1 MATVVSI
8 VGAASFRAK
17 SSVASKR
24 KGRRRK
30 EVEEDNYTVLGATSF
45 RRGRAGL
52 KSSDDDDSLV
62 VEVGAVRASLE
73 LPTL

>member
-24 KGRRRK
+24 KGRRR
-30 EVEEDNYTVLGATSF
+30 
-45 RRGRAGL
+45 RRR
-52 KSSDDDDSLV
+52 
-62 VEVGAVRASLE
+62 R
-73 LPTL
+73 

>member
-17 SSVASKR
+17 SSVASQ
-24 KGRRRK
+24 RK
-30 EVEEDNYTVLGATSF
+30 EEEEEEEKDNYTVLGATSF
-45 RRGRAGL
+45 HRGRAGL